1 MKNIDINRLRINSS
15 GVLRKNIINKATNS
29 KATNNTNNTNFDNIL
44 NTFVQKDGVKFSKHA
59 TKRLSERNIK
69 LNKDNIEKLTKAI
82 SDAESKGIKDALIL
96 MNNVAF
102 IANVQNKT
110 IITTVES
117 NNLKDN
123 VFTNIDGAVIV

>member
-1 MKNIDINRLRINSS
+1 MANVDINRLRINSTDAI
-15 GVLRKNIINKATNS
+15 RKNIIKKPANKAKDIGSTDFDKVLNS
-29 KATNNTNNTNFDNIL
+29 FM
-44 NTFVQKDGVKFSKHA
+44 QKDGVKFSKHA
-59 TKRLSERNIK
+59 TKRLSERNIRLNEK
-69 LNKDNIEKLTKAI
+69 NLENLNKAI
-82 SDAESKGIKDALIL
+82 ANAEAKGIKDALIL

-117 NNLKDN
+117 ESLKDS